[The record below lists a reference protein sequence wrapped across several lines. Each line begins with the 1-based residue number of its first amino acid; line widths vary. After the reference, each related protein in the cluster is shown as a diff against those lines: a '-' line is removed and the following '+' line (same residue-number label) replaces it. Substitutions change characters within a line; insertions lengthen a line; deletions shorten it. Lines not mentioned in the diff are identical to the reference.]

1 MAATDRTPAPP
12 SGTPAGARSTSGRR
26 GRRAGT
32 WPLVALIVW
41 SLYVWSTR
49 IRNAA
54 GDDGLSSGSKAFSIV
69 LSLTF
74 VAFAVAAVVVA
85 VRAWSRPLVR
95 AEALVLRAF
104 AAWTV
109 AVWVVRIPMIA
120 VADHSV
126 GFKVV
131 HAVLGIISIVLA
143 VVVWRSTPA
152 AGAVDESRPAVSAG

>member
-1 MAATDRTPAPP
+1 MAATDRTPETPEGSPSAPVR
-12 SGTPAGARSTSGRR
+12 TRR
-26 GRRAGT
+26 RPGT
-32 WPLVALIVW
+32 WPLVALVVW

-54 GDDGLSSGSKAFSIV
+54 ADDALSSGSKAFSIV

-74 VAFAVAAVVVA
+74 VALALAAVVVA
-85 VRAWSRPLVR
+85 VRAWSRPLARV
-95 AEALVLRAF
+95 EAVVLRAF

-109 AVWVVRIPMIA
+109 AVWVVRIPMI
-120 VADHSV
+120 VLADHSV

-143 VVVWRSTPA
+143 AVVWRSTT
-152 AGAVDESRPAVSAG
+152 AVDVSDESRPAVTAG